1 MFYSF
6 EHIIMTTRQVLSGKR
21 IKLALYISPV
31 IIVNLVLLLMA
42 VKHSSIIPIVA
53 LVIINSVADYMFRLA
68 IINMYYADDTE
79 FILPQSWNINLY
91 LKTFVIKL
99 RKFVI
104 VALVSLV
111 IFGMFYVFGS
121 ILFGYSSEY
130 IKNLNDTYYIKLF
143 NGWEPKYILSDFL
156 ADSKGLIIYYIIAL
170 IVTRLLVRF
179 ISNQYQFADFICYDL
194 IAEPK
199 VSLHEIIHRS
209 SAILETYEYDLYKL
223 QLFYDVISLSIIPTL
238 GLSALLIYPSKV
250 MSLICFYEFV
260 NSVDTGDFDI
270 DTYIAE
276 NPYDYLSNEEVI
288 NEKL

>member
-42 VKHSSIIPIVA
+42 IKHFSIIPIIA
-53 LVIINSVADYMFRLA
+53 LVIINSVANYMFRLA

-79 FILPQSWNINLY
+79 FMLPQSWNIHLY
-91 LKTFVIKL
+91 AKTFVIKL

-111 IFGMFYVFGS
+111 VFGMFYVFGS

-143 NGWEPKYILSDFL
+143 NGWEPKYILSNFL

-179 ISNQYQFADFICYDL
+179 ISNQYQFADFICYDF

>member
-42 VKHSSIIPIVA
+42 VKHFSIIPIVA

-199 VSLHEIIHRS
+199 VFLHEIIHRS

>member
-31 IIVNLVLLLMA
+31 IIVNLVLLFMA
-42 VKHSSIIPIVA
+42 IKHFSIIPIVT

-68 IINMYYADDTE
+68 IINMYYAGDAE
-79 FILPQSWNINLY
+79 FMLPQSWNIHLY

-111 IFGMFYVFGS
+111 VFGMFYVFGS

-238 GLSALLIYPSKV
+238 GLSTLLIYPSKL
-250 MSLICFYEFV
+250 MSLVCFYEFV

-276 NPYDYLSNEEVI
+276 NPYDYLSNEEEI
-288 NEKL
+288 NEKF

>member
-42 VKHSSIIPIVA
+42 VKHFSIIPIVA

>member
-21 IKLALYISPV
+21 IKFALYISPV

-42 VKHSSIIPIVA
+42 VKHFSIIPIVA

-199 VSLHEIIHRS
+199 VFLHEIIHRS

>member
-31 IIVNLVLLLMA
+31 IIVNLVLLFMA
-42 VKHSSIIPIVA
+42 IKHFSIIPIVA
-53 LVIINSVADYMFRLA
+53 LAIINSVADYMFRLA

-79 FILPQSWNINLY
+79 FMLPQSWNINLY

-111 IFGMFYVFGS
+111 VFGMFYVFGS

>member
-21 IKLALYISPV
+21 IKFALYISPV

-42 VKHSSIIPIVA
+42 VKHFSIIPIVA

>member
-6 EHIIMTTRQVLSGKR
+6 EHIIITTRQVLSGKR

-31 IIVNLVLLLMA
+31 VIVNLVLLLMA
-42 VKHSSIIPIVA
+42 IKHFSIIPIVA

-79 FILPQSWNINLY
+79 FMLPQSWNIHLY

-111 IFGMFYVFGS
+111 VFGMFYVFGS

>member
-31 IIVNLVLLLMA
+31 IIVNLVLLFMA
-42 VKHSSIIPIVA
+42 IKHFSIIPIVA

-79 FILPQSWNINLY
+79 FMLPQSWNINLY

-111 IFGMFYVFGS
+111 VFGMFYVFGS

>member
-31 IIVNLVLLLMA
+31 IIVNLMLLFMA
-42 VKHSSIIPIVA
+42 IKHFSIIPIAA
-53 LVIINSVADYMFRLA
+53 LAIINSVADYMFRLA

-79 FILPQSWNINLY
+79 FMLPQSWNIHLY

-111 IFGMFYVFGS
+111 VFGMFYVFGS